1 MPDSDRYVVISAD
14 GHAGAD
20 LRDYRPYLESSLHDE
35 FDRWADAYRNPFTDL
50 VKPDANR
57 NWDSE
62 VRQKAIEAD
71 GVAAEVLYPNTVP
84 PFFPR
89 GGLVAG
95 APSAQDYP
103 LRLAGL
109 RAHNRWLAD
118 WCAALPGRR
127 AGIGQILL
135 NDVDEAVADVHWIA
149 DHGLTGGALLPG
161 MPPSIDIDPLHSPRY
176 DPVWKACEERGVVLN
191 VHGGSGAPDPGLFP
205 SSPAMFVVEAAF
217 FSHRPLWS
225 LILSGVF
232 DRFPGLKLVFAE
244 AGSSW
249 VPNTLRAMDNIQAQQ
264 EAGNIG
270 VMTID
275 HPFRLKRKP
284 SEYWE
289 TNCWLGAS
297 FMTRGDAEDRAAVGV
312 DKIMWGSDFPHEEG
326 TYPHTRESLAHTYAG
341 IDSDE
346 VARMLSGNAAEVYG
360 FDLVALQKVADEI
373 GPEVA
378 AVRAGLETIPATTT
392 SFAFGERSASV
403 A

>member
-1 MPDSDRYVVISAD
+1 MLDSERYVVISAD

-71 GVAAEVLYPNTVP
+71 GVVAEVLYPNTVP

-176 DPVWKACEERGVVLN
+176 DPVWQACEERGVVLN

-297 FMTRGDAEDRAAVGV
+297 FMTRGDAEDRAAVGI

-360 FDLVALQKVADEI
+360 FDLIALQKVADAI
-373 GPEVA
+373 GPEVG

>member
-20 LRDYRPYLESSLHDE
+20 LRDYRPYLESSLHYE

-135 NDVDEAVADVHWIA
+135 NDVDEAVADVHWLA

>member
-1 MPDSDRYVVISAD
+1 MLDSERYVVISAD

-71 GVAAEVLYPNTVP
+71 GVVAEVLYPNTVP

-176 DPVWKACEERGVVLN
+176 DPVWQACEERGVVLN

-205 SSPAMFVVEAAF
+205 SSPAMFVVEA
-217 FSHRPLWS
+217 
-225 LILSGVF
+225 G
-232 DRFPGLKLVFAE
+232 
-244 AGSSW
+244 
-249 VPNTLRAMDNIQAQQ
+249 
-264 EAGNIG
+264 
-270 VMTID
+270 
-275 HPFRLKRKP
+275 
-284 SEYWE
+284 
-289 TNCWLGAS
+289 
-297 FMTRGDAEDRAAVGV
+297 
-312 DKIMWGSDFPHEEG
+312 
-326 TYPHTRESLAHTYAG
+326 
-341 IDSDE
+341 
-346 VARMLSGNAAEVYG
+346 
-360 FDLVALQKVADEI
+360 
-373 GPEVA
+373 
-378 AVRAGLETIPATTT
+378 
-392 SFAFGERSASV
+392 SASV

>member
-1 MPDSDRYVVISAD
+1 VPDSDRYVVISAD